1 MKPPKIKDL
10 DDKAK
15 KRFETLRDSEKGLLS
30 TGEKLQRKLNA
41 FILGEFLPLLE
52 YDEKTNTI
60 KNTNANLK
68 KVNDAKS
75 LKRFLKNV
83 VNFGFLEYYEKEFK
97 KIDKKTLS
105 FFNLYGPEEA
115 TSDRI
120 LNRGATVTT
129 GFLDELFDNNQ
140 ISRSLQTTLRN
151 AVISNQNRTDVKTLL
166 SDQIK
171 GKEDKLGL
179 IQKYHYENGYNEFQA
194 YSRSLD
200 EQFSQALKLNYA
212 IYSGGEILKTR
223 PFCEERNGNVYNR
236 ETIESWDALEWKG
249 KKPDNNIFIDL
260 GGFNCIHDLVWISY
274 ELAVQLEPGIKKS
287 KYDQ

>member
-1 MKPPKIKDL
+1 MKPPKLKDL

-15 KRFETLRDSEKGLLS
+15 KRFETLRDSEKGLLT

-41 FILGEFLPLLE
+41 FILGEFLPLLD

-60 KNTNANLK
+60 KNTNANLQ
-68 KVNDAKS
+68 KVNEAKS

-97 KIDKKTLS
+97 KIDKQTQS
-105 FFNLYGPEEA
+105 FFNLYGPEQA
-115 TSDRI
+115 TIDRI

-129 GFLDELFDNNQ
+129 GFIDELFDNNQ

-151 AVISNQNRTDVKTLL
+151 AVISSQNRTDIKTLL
-166 SDQIK
+166 TDQIK

-179 IQKYHYENGYNEFQA
+179 IQKYHYDNGYNEFQA

-236 ETIESWDALEWKG
+236 ETIESWDALEWQG

-274 ELAVQLEPGIKKS
+274 ELAIQLDPTIEKS
-287 KYDQ
+287 KYDL